1 MLVGPGGLM
10 SYSKWQKPEERAVLR
25 VKFGIIA
32 LVVSCVLAAVAAVSQ
47 GSAAP
52 AGKTSDT
59 ATAARDNS
67 LVIYGNPPPAQI
79 KPVLDAFQRA
89 NPGIKVNYTDQDDNV
104 SFSKYRAESAQHART
119 ADVIIA
125 SSPMNWYQNRGIAA
139 NWTPRDVGAF
149 PGFIIQAPGVFV
161 LSPDPAVSLY
171 NKVKLPAN
179 RVPHSFSELESNL
192 KKYPGL
198 FKKKIATFTVDNQF
212 GYSAFWGLAKKHGWF
227 GLNLLGPATKP
238 QADGTAVAKQVLSGG
253 SNFAFFE
260 SGLIRGAVTGQ
271 TAKLVGWTYMK
282 DFTPLIPRGIA
293 VTKGARNARA
303 GKTFVDFLFS
313 AAGQRALCGAGF
325 TAYRRGVSCGN
336 SLANIQRSAK
346 TYLVPISGEVAQ
358 AHRGFVARWHRVF
371 R

>member
-1 MLVGPGGLM
+1 VF
-10 SYSKWQKPEERAVLR
+10 R

-32 LVVSCVLAAVAAVSQ
+32 VVVGCVLAAIAAVSQ
-47 GSAAP
+47 GSPAP
-52 AGKTSDT
+52 AAKESL
-59 ATAARDNS
+59 AVTAAGDNS

-79 KPVLDAFQRA
+79 KPVLAAFQKA
-89 NPGIKVNYTDQDDNV
+89 NPGITVRYSDQDDNV
-104 SFSKYRAESAQHART
+104 SFSKYRAENAQHART

-125 SSPMNWYQNRGIAA
+125 SSPMNWFQNRGIAA
-139 NWTPRDVGAF
+139 NWRPRDVGAF
-149 PGFIIQAPGVFV
+149 PSFITQMPGVFV

-179 RVPHSFSELESNL
+179 RVPHSFRELEASV

-198 FKKKIATFTVDNQF
+198 FKKKISTYTVDNQF
-212 GYSAFWGLAKKHGWF
+212 GYSAFWGLAKAHGWF
-227 GLNLLGPATKP
+227 ALNLLGPATKP
-238 QADGTAVAKQVLSGG
+238 QADGTALAKQVLTGG

-260 SGLIRGAVTGQ
+260 SGLIRSALTGQ
-271 TAKLVGWTYMK
+271 YGKIAGWTYMK

-293 VTKGARNARA
+293 VTKGARDARA
-303 GKTFVDFLFS
+303 AKAFVNFLFS

-325 TAYRRGVSCGN
+325 TAYRRGVSCSN

-346 TYLVPISGEVAQ
+346 TYLVPISGDVAS
-358 AHRGFVARWHRVF
+358 AHRGFVARWHKAF

>member
-1 MLVGPGGLM
+1 VF
-10 SYSKWQKPEERAVLR
+10 R

-32 LVVSCVLAAVAAVSQ
+32 ALAGCVLAVVAAVSQ

-52 AGKTSDT
+52 AAKTSL
-59 ATAARDNS
+59 AAS
-67 LVIYGNPPPAQI
+67 AAAGGTLVVYGNPPPAQI
-79 KPVLDAFQRA
+79 KPVLAAFEKA
-89 NPGIKVNYTDQDDNV
+89 NPGIRVNYSDQDDNV
-104 SFSKYRAESAQHART
+104 SFSKYRAESAQHATT

-139 NWTPRDVGAF
+139 NWRPRDVGAF
-149 PGFIIQAPGVFV
+149 PPFLTQMPGVFV

-179 RVPHSFSELESNL
+179 RVPHSFRELEANL
-192 KKYPGL
+192 QKYPGL
-198 FKKKIATFTVDNQF
+198 FKKKISTYTVDNQF
-212 GYSAFWGLAKKHGWF
+212 GYSAFWGLAKTHGWF
-227 GLNLLGPATKP
+227 ALNLLGPATKP
-238 QADGTAVAKQVLSGG
+238 QADGTALAKQVLTGG

-260 SGLIRGAVTGQ
+260 SGLIRSALTGQ
-271 TAKLVGWTYMK
+271 YGKIAGWTYMK

-303 GKTFVDFLFS
+303 AKAFVDFLFS
-313 AAGQRALCGAGF
+313 VAGQRALCGAGF
-325 TAYRRGVSCGN
+325 TAYRRGVSCSN
-336 SLANIQRSAK
+336 SLASIQRSAK
-346 TYLVPISGEVAQ
+346 TYLVPITGEVAT

>member
-1 MLVGPGGLM
+1 M
-10 SYSKWQKPEERAVLR
+10 RR
-25 VKFGIIA
+25 VFRVRFGIIA
-32 LVVSCVLAAVAAVSQ
+32 LVAICVLAVIAAASQ
-47 GSAAP
+47 GSAPP
-52 AGKTSDT
+52 AAKKSFA

-67 LVIYGNPPPAQI
+67 LVIYGNPPPAQM
-79 KPVLDAFQRA
+79 KPVLTAFERA
-89 NPGIKVNYTDQDDNV
+89 NPGIKVRYSDQDDNV

-139 NWTPRDVGAF
+139 KWTPRDVGAF
-149 PGFIIQAPGVFV
+149 PRFITQMPGVFV

-179 RVPHSFSELESNL
+179 RIPHSFRELESNL

-198 FKKKIATFTVDNQF
+198 FKKKISTYTVDNQF
-212 GYSAFWGLAKKHGWF
+212 GYSAFWGLAKTHGWF

-238 QADGTAVAKQVLSGG
+238 QADGTALAKQVLTGG

-260 SGLIRGAVTGQ
+260 SGLIRSALTGQ
-271 TAKLVGWTYMK
+271 YGKIAGWTYMK

-293 VTKGARNARA
+293 VTKGAGNARA
-303 GKTFVDFLFS
+303 AKVFVNFLFS
-313 AAGQRALCGAGF
+313 AAGQRAMCGAGF
-325 TAYRRGVSCGN
+325 TAYRRGVSCSN

-346 TYLVPISGEVAQ
+346 TYLVPITGEVAA
-358 AHRGFVARWHRVF
+358 AHRGFVARWHRAF

>member
-1 MLVGPGGLM
+1 
-10 SYSKWQKPEERAVLR
+10 VLR

-32 LVVSCVLAAVAAVSQ
+32 LVVACVLAAVAAVSQ

-125 SSPMNWYQNRGIAA
+125 SSPMNWYQNRGIAV

-149 PGFIIQAPGVFV
+149 PGFITQAPGVFV

-179 RVPHSFSELESNL
+179 RVPHSFSELEANL

-198 FKKKIATFTVDNQF
+198 FKKKIVTFNVNNQF
-212 GYSAFWGLAKKHGWF
+212 GYTAFWGLTHRLGW
-227 GLNLLGPATKP
+227 GPLDKLGPASKP
-238 QADGTAVAKQVLSGG
+238 QPDGTAIVSQIVKGAANYGYL
-253 SNFAFFE
+253 E
-260 SGLIRGAVTGQ
+260 SGLVRRALTGDLG
-271 TAKLVGWTYMK
+271 KVVGWTYMK
-282 DFTPLIPRGIA
+282 DFTPLVPRGVAI
-293 VTKGARNARA
+293 TKGAANPGAAKAFLNWAYSA
-303 GKTFVDFLFS
+303 G
-313 AAGQRALCGAGF
+313 GQKVLCAAGF
-325 TAYRRGVSCGN
+325 TAYRHGVNCAG
-336 SLANIQRSAK
+336 SLTGIKKAVGAK
-346 TYLVPISGEVAQ
+346 DTFLVPFNSSIAND
-358 AHRGFVARWHRVF
+358 HKKFVARWHKAF
-371 R
+371 H

>member
-1 MLVGPGGLM
+1 M
-10 SYSKWQKPEERAVLR
+10 SR
-25 VKFGIIA
+25 VKIGVIAVVTACA
-32 LVVSCVLAAVAAVSQ
+32 LVLIAAVSQ
-47 GSAAP
+47 GSTRPAAKKP
-52 AGKTSDT
+52 V
-59 ATAARDNS
+59 AAAAANNA
-67 LVIYGNPPPAQI
+67 LVVYGNPPPAQM
-79 KPVLDAFQRA
+79 KAVLAAFEQA
-89 NPGIKVNYTDQDDNV
+89 NPGIKVNYSDQDDNV

-139 NWTPRDVGAF
+139 KWTPRDVGAF
-149 PGFIIQAPGVFV
+149 PSFITQMPGVFV

-179 RVPHSFSELESNL
+179 RIPHSFRELEANL

-198 FKKKIATFTVDNQF
+198 FKKKIATYTVDNQF
-212 GYSAFWGLAKKHGWF
+212 GYSAHWGFAKTHGWF
-227 GLNLLGPATKP
+227 GLNLLGPASKP
-238 QADGTAVAKQVLSGG
+238 QADGTAVAKQVLTGG

-260 SGLIRGAVTGQ
+260 SGLIRGALTGQ
-271 TAKLVGWTYMK
+271 YAKIAGWTYMK

-303 GKTFVDFLFS
+303 AKAFVNFLFS
-313 AAGQRALCGAGF
+313 AGGQRALCGAGF
-325 TAYRRGVSCGN
+325 TAYRRGVSCPN

-346 TYLVPISGEVAQ
+346 TYLVPITGEVAR
-358 AHRGFVARWHRVF
+358 AHRGFVARWHKAF

>member
-1 MLVGPGGLM
+1 
-10 SYSKWQKPEERAVLR
+10 VLR

-32 LVVSCVLAAVAAVSQ
+32 IVAACVLAAIAAVSH
-47 GSAAP
+47 GSSRPAAKKSV
-52 AGKTSDT
+52 AV
-59 ATAARDNS
+59 AAASSNS
-67 LVIYGNPPPAQI
+67 LVIYGNPPPAQM
-79 KPVLDAFQRA
+79 KPVLAAFERA
-89 NPGIKVNYTDQDDNV
+89 NRGITVNYSDQDDNV
-104 SFSKYRAESAQHART
+104 SFSKYRAENAQHART

-139 NWTPRDVGAF
+139 NWTPRDIGAF
-149 PGFIIQAPGVFV
+149 PGFIRQMPGVFV

-179 RVPHSFSELESNL
+179 RIPHSFRELEANL
-192 KKYPGL
+192 QKYPGL
-198 FKKKIATFTVDNQF
+198 FKHKISTYTVDNQF
-212 GYSAFWGLAKKHGWF
+212 GYSAFWGLAKTHGWF
-227 GLNLLGPATKP
+227 GLNLLGPASKP
-238 QADGTAVAKQVLSGG
+238 QADGTALAKQVLTGG

-260 SGLIRGAVTGQ
+260 SGLIRSAITGQ
-271 TAKLVGWTYMK
+271 YAKVAGWTYMT
-282 DFTPLIPRGIA
+282 DFTPLIPRGIG

-303 GKTFVDFLFS
+303 AKAFVNFLFS

-325 TAYRRGVSCGN
+325 TAYRRGVSCPN

-358 AHRGFVARWHRVF
+358 AHRGFVARWHNVF